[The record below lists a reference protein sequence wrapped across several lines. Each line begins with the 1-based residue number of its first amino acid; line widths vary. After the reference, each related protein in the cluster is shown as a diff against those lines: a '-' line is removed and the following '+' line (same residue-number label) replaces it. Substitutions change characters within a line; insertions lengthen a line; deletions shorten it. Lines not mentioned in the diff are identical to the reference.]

1 MSIQQEIH
9 FESGLLRV
17 DASGEFSLVE
27 AKRAFIEVLEAIA
40 RYEAEK
46 VLIDGRKV
54 KGKPEVIERFYY
66 GQFAAE
72 ETSKLVKEHGVS
84 PQFAYVIHEPLRDPG
99 RFGEYVAA
107 NRGMIIKTFE
117 TPEEAFEWLQIRR

>member
-1 MSIQQEIH
+1 MSLQQEMH

-17 DASGEFSLVE
+17 EARGEFSLDE
-27 AKRAFIEVLEAIA
+27 AKRGFIEVLEAVA

-54 KGKPEVIERFYY
+54 TGKPEVIERFYY
-66 GQFAAE
+66 GVFAAE
-72 ETSKLVKEHGVS
+72 ETSRLGKEHRVF
-84 PQFAYVIHEPLRDPG
+84 PRFAYVLHEPVRDPG
-99 RFGEYVAA
+99 GFGEYVAA

-117 TPEEAFEWLQIRR
+117 NPEEAIE

>member
-9 FESGLLRV
+9 FESGLLRI

-27 AKRAFIEVLEAIA
+27 AKRAFIEVLEAVA

-54 KGKPEVIERFYY
+54 TGKPEDIERFYY
-66 GQFAAE
+66 SAFAAQ
-72 ETSKLVKEHGVS
+72 ETRRLFKEHRVF
-84 PQFAYVIHEPLRDPG
+84 PWFAYVLHEPLRDPG
-99 RFGEYVAA
+99 
-107 NRGMIIKTFE
+107 
-117 TPEEAFEWLQIRR
+117 